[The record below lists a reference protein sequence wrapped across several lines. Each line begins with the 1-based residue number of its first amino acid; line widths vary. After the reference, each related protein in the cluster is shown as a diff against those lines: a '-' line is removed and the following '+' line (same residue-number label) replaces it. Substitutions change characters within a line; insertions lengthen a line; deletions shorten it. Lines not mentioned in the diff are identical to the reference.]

1 MSYTKENRMISYL
14 FPGQGSQTK
23 GMGETLFDEFP
34 EMTEKADNLL
44 GYSIK
49 DLCLNNESKQLNQTQ
64 YTQPAIY
71 IVNALSYLRK
81 IKQTGKI
88 PSFVA
93 GHSLGEYN
101 ALQAAGAMSFE
112 DGLKLVKKRG
122 ELMAQVGQGA
132 MAAVLRMSK
141 DDIQYCLDCN
151 DLSMIDIANYNGPT
165 QIVISGLPEDLNR
178 AQAFIEQAGADFI
191 PLNTSGSFHSRYM
204 EPVKTEFAIYL
215 EQFEFADLQIPVI
228 SNIHARPY
236 QTNRIKVDLAN
247 QITHSVKWQQ
257 SMHYLL
263 EQGVDEFEEIGNG
276 NVLTK
281 LMVPIKSYF
290 SANRNNQ
297 QADQTNTTLEQTI
310 PTLEMLHKQID
321 NWNKRYAIGT
331 TVKVAEGKE
340 GLQTRTEAM
349 IILNHKA
356 VIYMQGYKGYFAL
369 NKVSAMP

>member
-1 MSYTKENRMISYL
+1 MISYL
-14 FPGQGSQTK
+14 FPGQGSQAK

-34 EMTEKADNLL
+34 ELTEKADNLL

-49 DLCLNNESKQLNQTQ
+49 DLCLINESKQLNQTQ

-81 IKQTGKI
+81 IKQTGKT
-88 PSFVA
+88 PDFVA

-151 DLSMIDIANYNGPT
+151 SLSTIDIANYNGPT
-165 QIVISGLPEDLNR
+165 QIVISGLPENIKR

-191 PLNTSGSFHSRYM
+191 PLNTSGAFHSRYM
-204 EPVKTEFAIYL
+204 EPVKAEFARYL

-228 SNIHARPY
+228 SNIHAEPY
-236 QTNRIKVDLAN
+236 RTDRIKVNLAN

-257 SMHYLL
+257 SMQYLF

-276 NVLTK
+276 DVLTK
-281 LMVPIKSYF
+281 LMLSIKSHF
-290 SANRNNQ
+290 SANRNSQ
-297 QADQTNTTLEQTI
+297 QASPTNFKVEQVAPLEV
-310 PTLEMLHKQID
+310 LHRQID
-321 NWNKRYAIGT
+321 YWNKHYAIGT
-331 TVKVAEGKE
+331 KVKVAEGKE
-340 GLQTRTEAM
+340 ELQTRTEAM
-349 IILNHKA
+349 IILGHKA
-356 VIYMQGYKGYFAL
+356 VIYMQSYKGYFAL
-369 NKVSAMP
+369 NEVSAVPKSM